1 MEDATPDASPFW
13 RKARARLGSVLK
25 DKWHLDALLG
35 VGGMAAVYAAT
46 HRNGKRVAV
55 KVLHFELSA
64 DPIDRARFLREGY
77 IANRIGHPAV
87 PSVLDDDV
95 AEDGSF
101 FLVMD
106 LLEGQSVLD
115 RWSERNGP
123 LPTTDVLIIADRVLD
138 VLAAAHAQ
146 GIVHRD
152 LKPENLFITRDGKV
166 KVLDFGIARLRE
178 LNPSA
183 SISGSATV
191 GTPAYMPPEQA
202 RGRLEMVDGR
212 SDLWSLGATM
222 FALLA
227 DRHVQTAETI
237 NELLLARMTTPVS
250 PLAAAVPGAHPAAA
264 RVVDRALAYAQE
276 DRWPG
281 ARAMQEAVREAYRA
295 VAGAPIEA
303 APPLGRCVAKAPLSE
318 PPSSLRFCSTM
329 PAPAQQPTTQQQ
341 PPTRQQST
349 TQSSASSRR
358 ARVALAAAGALAVST
373 LGLTLWTASPPE
385 GPAAGSALA
394 APSPSAGIG
403 VVGAAPTAVAPASLL
418 SVEPLPAAAVPAPV
432 PAPAPDPTALPAAP
446 LLGQTPVAA
455 PPAPHAP
462 AATQASP
469 ARGST
474 ASGARSPRPGTAA
487 SDPRARRK

>member
-191 GTPAYMPPEQA
+191 GTPAWA
-202 RGRLEMVDGR
+202 TVGTAA
-212 SDLWSLGATM
+212 WTTGAW
-222 FALLA
+222 
-227 DRHVQTAETI
+227 
-237 NELLLARMTTPVS
+237 
-250 PLAAAVPGAHPAAA
+250 
-264 RVVDRALAYAQE
+264 
-276 DRWPG
+276 RWPG
-281 ARAMQEAVREAYRA
+281 Y
-295 VAGAPIEA
+295 PW
-303 APPLGRCVAKAPLSE
+303 
-318 PPSSLRFCSTM
+318 
-329 PAPAQQPTTQQQ
+329 PTR
-341 PPTRQQST
+341 PPTAT
-349 TQSSASSRR
+349 VSSWTPWRWLWDRYSPAGP
-358 ARVALAAAGALAVST
+358 RVSCY
-373 LGLTLWTASPPE
+373 
-385 GPAAGSALA
+385 AGSCR
-394 APSPSAGIG
+394 
-403 VVGAAPTAVAPASLL
+403 
-418 SVEPLPAAAVPAPV
+418 
-432 PAPAPDPTALPAAP
+432 
-446 LLGQTPVAA
+446 
-455 PPAPHAP
+455 
-462 AATQASP
+462 ATS
-469 ARGST
+469 
-474 ASGARSPRPGTAA
+474 
-487 SDPRARRK
+487 